1 METIK
6 EKYFRLREE
15 FRTAKGAK
23 RKDEIFREL
32 TALMA
37 EHPEEAGEA
46 YAEGVHDLV
55 ERTKALITREELAA
69 VLPAL
74 SGAYIAKTYFG
85 KSGSWFSQRLNG
97 HTVNG
102 STARFTEAELTTLE
116 EAVHDIGRK
125 LLAVSLTKSHPV

>member
-15 FRTAKGAK
+15 FRTARGAK

-32 TALMA
+32 SALMA

-46 YAEGVHDLV
+46 YEEGIHDLV
-55 ERTKALITREELAA
+55 DKTKALITREELAEI
-69 VLPAL
+69 LPAV

-97 HTVNG
+97 LTVG
-102 STARFTEAELTTLE
+102 GRTAHFTDDELATLE
-116 EAVHDIGRK
+116 GAIHDIGAK
-125 LLAVSLTKSHPV
+125 MLAVSITKNHPV